1 MSSAACQRG
10 ADDRNTDGG
19 IALTIWIN
27 EFHYDNDGT
36 DSEEFIEIAGPAGTD
51 LTGWS
56 ISLYNGNGAAS
67 YNIVSL
73 TDAVLSNVVNGVG
86 FWTVAYPVNGIQNGA
101 PDGIALVNKAG
112 TVVEFLS
119 YEGAFTATDGP
130 ALGLT
135 STDIGQIEPATT
147 TVGFSLQRIG
157 EGRTATE
164 FTTWAAPAAQTQ
176 TGVNT
181 GQTIA
186 PDDNG
191 GGGPVSD
198 LVFSDA
204 AAFTLQ
210 LFHLSDQEAGIAA
223 LNDAD
228 NLSAVL
234 TALRAQDIDGDG
246 SAGYGATLTL
256 SSGDAYIPGVFFSA
270 SAPLFGTPGV
280 ADILIQN
287 ELGIQAVSFGNHE
300 FDQGTA
306 ILNTLISGGTVPD
319 TVIGGQV
326 IDFQGAAFPYLST
339 NLNFAT
345 DPNLAGLVVQGGQA
359 PLPATISS
367 SVVLDAGGE
376 QIGVVGATTP
386 TLRSI
391 SSPGTVGVTPTPF
404 GGIPTAAEL
413 DALAAIIQVEVDA
426 IIATGVNKVIL
437 LAHMQQIA
445 VEEALAT
452 RLSGV
457 DIIVAGGSNTRL
469 FDADDTQRP
478 GDSVLGTYPK
488 FITGADGNLTALV
501 NTDGNYKYVG
511 RLVVDFDADGNVL
524 AGYDPT
530 ISGAYRTDA
539 EGVAALGAEALVDPE
554 IDAITDALEQVI
566 VAQDGTFFG
575 ITDVFLNG
583 ARSSV
588 RVQETNLGNLTADA
602 NLAYAQSIDAD
613 VVVSIKNAGGIRA
626 SIGRTEVLPGTTE
639 VAFLPPQGNPL
650 SGRPEGGISQTDI
663 QNALSFNNG
672 LSIVDVTRA
681 GLVALLEHG
690 VAASSLDDANQ
701 QGRFPQVSGLQFSF
715 DLTRA
720 PGDRIVNAVI
730 VDEAGTPIATLVQN
744 GEIAGDPAQTF
755 RIVTLDFLANG
766 GDGYPLPALAT
777 NRVNITDAIA
787 PRVGEAVFAANGSEQ
802 DALAE
807 YLDANFSTT
816 AFNEADTA
824 RGGDARVQNLAFAPD
839 SVPVLTEIA
848 DIQGAGLVSDL
859 VGDAVVTTG
868 IVTAVDSNGVYLQDE
883 MGDGNS
889 ATSDAIFVFT
899 GTRPI
904 VVAGDAIRVAATVA
918 EFTPG
923 GASSGNQST
932 TQLSTVTNITVL
944 SQGNALPDAV
954 KIGEG
959 GRAIPTESI
968 NDDTTT
974 FNPAADGLDFFE
986 SLEGMRVSVDNLRV
1000 TEGTNDF
1007 GEVFGVSG
1015 PATGLS
1021 ERGTLNIAPG
1031 DFNPERIQFNFDS
1044 GIFAGPA
1051 PLLDVGDR
1059 VANVTGVLAY
1069 SFGNYEILPTQSL
1082 GAITEGGLQ
1091 AETTT
1096 IAATATQLTIA
1107 SYNVL
1112 NLDPNDTDG
1121 DADVA
1126 NGRFDAIARHI
1137 VQNMGTPDILGLQ
1150 EVQDNSGS
1158 ANDGTVSANQTLQT
1172 LIDAIDRLDDG
1183 QVNGT
1188 SGYAY
1193 IDNTFIVDG
1202 VSGGQPGANI
1212 RTAYLYNTDRVG
1224 LVDGSVRITGSQ
1236 APGGS
1241 FENARLPLVA
1251 DFTFNGQNVTV
1262 INNHFSS
1269 KGGSAPIFGTTQP
1282 FEELQNDPL
1291 VNGSLDERLAQA
1303 TAVSYEVSQL
1313 LTADANARIAVVGDF
1328 NEFEFVS
1335 PLQILEVA
1343 GLTNLTNTLPEDER
1357 YSFIFQGNSQS
1368 LDHVL
1373 VSSALAGGAQFDAV
1387 HMNAEFAVTPQRAS
1401 DHDALVAGLTI
1412 LPPEPETEAVI
1423 VAFNETGRGFFK
1435 RTVADI
1441 TIGDQT
1447 VRERI
1452 APVSFR
1458 ETLDFA
1464 DVELRSEG
1472 PGRDLLVANGGALGI
1487 SSRGERL
1494 EDRTAI
1500 NSDEFLFIDL
1510 GGDANSFTAD
1520 FARNHGHV
1528 ELAFF
1533 ADGTLV
1539 AEGDFAY
1546 DGGVLNFD
1554 TGVVFD
1560 EVRLSAAENAGRLR
1574 LEGFAFDRLLGVDD
1588 LIFA

>member
-1 MSSAACQRG
+1 M
-10 ADDRNTDGG
+10 
-19 IALTIWIN
+19 TIWIN

-36 DSEEFIEIAGPAGTD
+36 DTGEFIEIAGPAGTD

-56 ISLYNGNGAAS
+56 IVLYNGSNGAS
-67 YNIVSL
+67 YNTMMLSGAAL
-73 TDAVLSNVVNGVG
+73 TNVVNGIG
-86 FWTVAYPVNGIQNGA
+86 FWTVPYPANGIQNGS
-101 PDGIALVNKAG
+101 PDGIALVDNTGA
-112 TVVEFLS
+112 VVEFLS
-119 YEGAFTATDGP
+119 YEGVLVAIDGP
-130 ALGLT
+130 AAGLT

-147 TVGFSLQRIG
+147 PAGFSLQRIG
-157 EGRTATE
+157 EGRLAAD
-164 FTTWAAPAAQTQ
+164 FAGWAAPAAATLA
-176 TGVNT
+176 GVNT

-186 PDDNG
+186 PEG
-191 GGGPVSD
+191 GNPVSD
-198 LVFSDA
+198 IVFSEG

-210 LFHLSDQEAGIAA
+210 LFHVADQEGGIAA
-223 LNDAD
+223 LTDAD
-228 NLSAVL
+228 NFSAVL
-234 TALRAQDIDGDG
+234 NALRAQDIDGDG
-246 SAGYGATLTL
+246 TAGYGATLTL
-256 SSGDAYIPGVFFSA
+256 SSGDAYIPGVFNSA
-270 SAPLFGTPGV
+270 SQTVFGAPGV

-287 ELGIQAVSFGNHE
+287 ELGIQAIAFGNHE

-306 ILNTLISGGTVPD
+306 VVNTLISGGTVPNV
-319 TVIGGQV
+319 TIGGQV
-326 IDFQGAAFPYLST
+326 IDFQGTAFPYLST
-339 NLNFAT
+339 NLDFST
-345 DPNLAGLVVQGGQA
+345 DANLAPLVVASGQA
-359 PLPATISS
+359 PLAATITK

-376 QIGVVGATTP
+376 PVGVIGATTP

-391 SSPGTVGVTPTPF
+391 SSPGGVTVLPTPF
-404 GGIPTAAEL
+404 GGVPTDAEL
-413 DALAAIIQVEVDA
+413 DALAAIIQTEVDA
-426 IIATGVNKVIL
+426 ILTTGVNKVIL

-445 VEEALAT
+445 IEEALAT

-478 GDSVLGTYPK
+478 GDSVQGTYPK

-501 NTDGNYKYVG
+501 NTDGNYKYLG

-524 AGYDPT
+524 PGYDPT

-539 EGVAALGAEALVDPE
+539 TGVAALGAENLVDAE

-566 VAQDGTFFG
+566 IAQDGTFFG

-583 ARSSV
+583 ARGSV

-602 NLAYAQSIDAD
+602 NLAYAQGVDEA

-626 SIGRTEVLPGTTE
+626 SIGRTEVLPGTTQT
-639 VAFLPPQGNPL
+639 AFLPPQGNPL

-672 LSIVDVTRA
+672 LSIVDLTRA
-681 GLVALLEHG
+681 GLVEILEYG
-690 VAASSLDDANQ
+690 VAASSPDDANQ

-730 VDEAGTPIATLVQN
+730 VDDAGNPIATLVQN
-744 GEIAGDPAQTF
+744 GEIVGDPAQTF

-766 GDGYPLPALAT
+766 GDGYPFGTLAT
-777 NRVNITDAIA
+777 NRVDITDAAA

-807 YLDANFSTT
+807 YLDANFGTVP
-816 AFNEADTA
+816 FNEADTA
-824 RGGDARVQNLAFAPD
+824 RGGDARIQNLAFAPD
-839 SVPVLTEIA
+839 TVPILTEIS
-848 DIQGAGLVSDL
+848 DIQGAGLVSGM

-868 IVTAVDSNGVYLQDE
+868 IVTAVDSNGFYLQDAT
-883 MGDGNS
+883 GDGND

-899 GTRPI
+899 GSRPM
-904 VVAGDAIRVAATVA
+904 VVAGDAIRVAGTVS

-923 GASSGNQST
+923 GAATGNQST
-932 TQLSTVTNITVL
+932 TQLGTITNITVL
-944 SQGNALPDAV
+944 SQGNALPEAT
-954 KIGEG
+954 KIGEA
-959 GRAIPTESI
+959 GRVIPTESI
-968 NDDTTT
+968 DDDTTT
-974 FNPAADGLDFFE
+974 FNPANDGLDFFE
-986 SLEGMRVSVDNLRV
+986 SLEGMRVSVDNLQV
-1000 TEGTNDF
+1000 TAGTNEF

-1021 ERGTLNIAPG
+1021 DRGTLNIAPD
-1031 DFNPERIQFNFDS
+1031 DFNPERIQFNFDN

-1051 PLLDVGDR
+1051 PLVDVGDT
-1059 VANVTGVLAY
+1059 VANVTGVLSYA
-1069 SFGNYEILPTQSL
+1069 FGNYEILPTQTL
-1082 GAITEGGLQ
+1082 GAITDGGLQ

-1096 IAATATQLTIA
+1096 VTATATQLTIA

-1112 NLDPNDTDG
+1112 NLDPNDADG
-1121 DADVA
+1121 DTDVA
-1126 NGRFDAIARHI
+1126 DGRFDAIARHI

-1158 ANDGTVSANQTLQT
+1158 ANDGIVSAGQTLQT

-1183 QVNGT
+1183 LVNGT

-1202 VSGGQPGANI
+1202 VSGGEPGGNI
-1212 RTAYLYNTDRVG
+1212 RTAYLYNTDRVS
-1224 LVDGSVRITGSQ
+1224 LVDGSVRTIGSQ

-1241 FENARLPLVA
+1241 FDGARLPLVA

-1269 KGGSAPIFGTTQP
+1269 KGGSAPILGTTQP
-1282 FEELQNDPL
+1282 FEELQNDPA
-1291 VNGSLDERLAQA
+1291 VNGSLDQRLAQA

-1313 LTADANARIAVVGDF
+1313 LAADANARIAVVGDF
-1328 NEFEFVS
+1328 NEFEFVQ
-1335 PLQILEVA
+1335 PLEILEGA
-1343 GLTNLTNTLPEDER
+1343 GLTNLTNTLPENER

-1387 HMNAEFAVTPQRAS
+1387 HVNAEFAATAQRAS
-1401 DHDALVAGLTI
+1401 DHDPLVAGLTI
-1412 LPPEPETEAVI
+1412 LPPPPETETVT
-1423 VAFNETGRGFFK
+1423 VAFNEAGRGFFA

-1441 TIGDQT
+1441 TIGDET
-1447 VRERI
+1447 VRERLGFL
-1452 APVSFR
+1452 SFQ
-1458 ETLDFA
+1458 ETLEFA
-1464 DVELRSEG
+1464 DVTLNSEG
-1472 PGRDLLVANGGALGI
+1472 PGLDLLVAQGGTLGV

-1494 EDRTAI
+1494 SDRGAI
-1500 NSDEFLFIDL
+1500 NADEFLFIDL
-1510 GGDANSFTAD
+1510 GGDANRFSAD
-1520 FARNHGHV
+1520 FLQNSGQV

-1533 ADGTLV
+1533 DDGALV
-1539 AEGDFAY
+1539 ATGDFALS
-1546 DGGVLNFD
+1546 DGVASFD
-1554 TGVVFD
+1554 AGVVFD
-1560 EVRLSAAENAGRLR
+1560 EVRLSAADDAGRLR
-1574 LEGFAFDRLLGVDD
+1574 LEGFAFDRLIGEDGVI
-1588 LIFA
+1588 LAATVNSGPEYGIL